1 MGPVVAAYD
10 VEKSRERRL
19 VIAYKQ
25 GGTRSFFSALSDL
38 YHSYGF
44 YSTRKYVGELPFFA
58 QPQPNFGSSSRRRT
72 FYSENFKN
80 GVTIISLYLHP
91 LQGPP
96 SEASI
101 IQIIKESSLICE
113 FLSFPLFPASRSF
126 PSPLHTQMFSPTTL
140 SSKLI
145 RNSRF
150 KKLPTLT
157 AVGSLLNTSSTVSVR
172 LTRHSRTSSTRT
184 IPFKLV
190 S

>member
-44 YSTRKYVGELPFFA
+44 YSTRKYV
-58 QPQPNFGSSSRRRT
+58 
-72 FYSENFKN
+72 ENFKN

-113 FLSFPLFPASRSF
+113 
-126 PSPLHTQMFSPTTL
+126 
-140 SSKLI
+140 
-145 RNSRF
+145 
-150 KKLPTLT
+150 
-157 AVGSLLNTSSTVSVR
+157 
-172 LTRHSRTSSTRT
+172 
-184 IPFKLV
+184 
-190 S
+190 